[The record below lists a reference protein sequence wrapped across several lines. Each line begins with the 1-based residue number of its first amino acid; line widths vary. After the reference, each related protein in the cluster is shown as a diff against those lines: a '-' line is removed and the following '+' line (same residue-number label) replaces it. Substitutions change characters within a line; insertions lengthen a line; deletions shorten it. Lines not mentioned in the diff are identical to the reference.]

1 MTDTIAY
8 ESVKSGENTKVV
20 YITQDAGVRIK
31 SELENGD
38 HLRLAVKGGGCS
50 GMSYELFSE
59 ESEKLQDIDTLIDY
73 KDFKIVIDQKSIIY
87 LKGMELDYDGT
98 IQGKGFVFRNPLA
111 TSTCGCGESF
121 SVT

>member
-8 ESVKSGENTKVV
+8 ESVKSGENTNVV
-20 YITQDAGVRIK
+20 YITQDAGARIK

-59 ESEKLQDIDTLIDY
+59 EVDVA

-98 IQGKGFVFRNPLA
+98 IQGKGFVFKNPLA

>member
-1 MTDTIAY
+1 MSDTITY
-8 ESVKSGENTKVV
+8 ESVKSGENTNVV
-20 YITQDAGVRIK
+20 YITQDAGSRIK

-38 HLRLAVKGGGCS
+38 HLRLQVAGGGCS

-59 ESEKLQDIDTLIDY
+59 EPEKLQDIDTLIDY

-98 IQGKGFVFRNPLA
+98 IQGKGFVFRNPNA

-121 SVT
+121 SVV

>member
-8 ESVKSGENTKVV
+8 ESVKSGESTNVV
-20 YITQDAGVRIK
+20 YITQDAWVRIK

-38 HLRLAVKGGGCS
+38 HLRLQVAGGGCS
-50 GMSYELFSE
+50 GLSYELFSE

-87 LKGMELDYDGT
+87 LKGMELDYDGS
-98 IQGKGFVFRNPLA
+98 IQGKGFVFRNPNA
-111 TSTCGCGESF
+111 ASTCGCGESF
-121 SVT
+121 SVV